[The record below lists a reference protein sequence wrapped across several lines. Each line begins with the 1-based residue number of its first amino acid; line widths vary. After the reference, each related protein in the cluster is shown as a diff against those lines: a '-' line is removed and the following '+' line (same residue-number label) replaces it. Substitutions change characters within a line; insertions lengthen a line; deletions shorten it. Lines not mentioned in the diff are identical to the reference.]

1 MEILLQD
8 ESDFAGDIIAKP
20 STARSLLVSAPKHI
34 IIPYQEPAI
43 IPPCEA
49 RKLNT
54 AFTGNL
60 DKDKMN
66 ELIRNGDNN
75 GIRVKP
81 VHILTG
87 TIKPKEKHVAEKA
100 PAIKKVAATRPAK
113 TATKTPKK
121 K

>member
-1 MEILLQD
+1 LLQD

-49 RKLNT
+49 RKLN
-54 AFTGNL
+54 AVYTGRL
-60 DKDKMN
+60 DKDKLN
-66 ELIRNGDNN
+66 ELIRNNGDNS

-81 VHILTG
+81 APILTG
-87 TIKPKEKHVAEKA
+87 TVKPKEEHVAEKK
-100 PAIKKVAATRPAK
+100 PGIKKAVVTKTVK